1 MHGTGSRWLKGIF
14 SLILV
19 CLFAKT
25 TAQTDRL
32 FFHHLTTAD
41 GLSQSINT
49 FIHKDKQGFVWIG
62 SYDGLNR
69 FDGQQVV
76 VYRPVAT
83 KPDAMSGSQIISPF
97 FEDNDGNLWFSTDRA
112 VNCYRHATDDIVHFQ
127 ITNGEHRL
135 FHREPA
141 GRLWVQVNDTL
152 FVFAP
157 NILYPKSETPIDM
170 LGPLP
175 GNRFAVLTG
184 HDGAVRKILRIAED
198 DSDSDGYG
206 LGVYGV
212 ADGKIQLESTFF
224 ENPQVIKIEG
234 VPTRLGRQTIFAVQP
249 TGKENQIWLAATESL
264 MQFDLEKQL
273 ITYRHKMPPQQDLWD
288 MAKLDDGR
296 FVFATKMGVQVFN
309 WRNRRVQFWYKN
321 DPADPNSLVDNQS
334 QQVYLDRDKVLWV
347 SGMAKGVDYASLK
360 KVKFDFLP
368 DDRFDNGKKEDENS
382 FGAGAIAEIKGV
394 QTLLFGS
401 TRSAPLRQSDLRGQ
415 RIQKWPAAPPCK
427 AMLVR
432 SLDNGD
438 LLISSIRQG
447 AFWYDAKRKA
457 HLKIPSA
464 QNSPVL
470 LDFCQMGK
478 NEVWA
483 GCGGGICQLSKNE
496 KEIRAQLLTLS
507 SVPPGTTVNRIFRD
521 SFDQIYAGCNGNAL
535 KVFRMYAKKDSLIH
549 WIPITGDI
557 KSFCETHRYV
567 WVGTDFGLLRINKSK
582 PSEVRLFDES
592 KGLPNNTVYGILHN
606 APEHLWLS
614 TNAGLVRHHIADSS
628 FRVFTLADGLQD
640 FEFNTNSF
648 LAASDGRFW
657 FGGIRGFNIFHPDS
671 VQDIST
677 PPNVVITEIRINDT
691 LWHPP
696 YNISLRDTF
705 YFGKE
710 ERTLFFRFVGL
721 EYSDPDNISLQYRLI
736 YADSTQG
743 VYDKDW
749 ITAPKGQGFTRYAQ
763 LPAGHFI
770 LQITAANSDEFGNG
784 DIRQIHII
792 IQPRFNET
800 WMYIALL
807 ILGIAAGV
815 GIPSWLYY
823 FNRIQRQ
830 KLTLREQR
838 IKIDNQNLEIEN
850 QQLELR
856 TQRLEIEK
864 RDAVEAERSRI
875 ADDMHDDLSGDLNSI
890 RMLSEQLTKRMD
902 NPALY
907 DQTAE
912 ITGFARE
919 AVQKMADI
927 IWAMNDRYNTL
938 DNLVAYIRRHAEKF
952 LRLHGLQCSVQPD
965 EIASVTLNG
974 ERRRNLLFAVKT
986 CLDNIVKHAEAEQVN
1001 IIFDVTDHQLEIRVQ
1016 DDGKGFDTQGGKRF
1030 SNGLL
1035 NMNKRLKAIGG
1046 TVAFISAPGEGTTVT
1061 FRVPFEK
1068 T

>member
-1 MHGTGSRWLKGIF
+1 MRGTGSRWRKGLF
-14 SLILV
+14 SLVLACV
-19 CLFAKT
+19 FLKT
-25 TAQTDRL
+25 AAQTERL

-69 FDGQQVV
+69 FDGQEVV
-76 VYRPVAT
+76 VYRPAAT

-97 FEDNDGNLWFSTDRA
+97 FEDSRGNLWFSTDRA
-112 VNCYRHATDDIVHFQ
+112 VNCYRRATNDIVHFQ
-127 ITNGEHRL
+127 IAGGEHRL
-135 FHREPA
+135 FHRESS
-141 GRLWVQVNDTL
+141 GRLWVQVSDTL
-152 FVFAP
+152 YVFTP
-157 NILYPKSETPIDM
+157 DILNPKSKHPTDM
-170 LGPLP
+170 LGPLS

-184 HDGAVRKILRIAED
+184 HNATVRKILRIAED
-198 DSDSDGYG
+198 DSDSDGHG
-206 LGVYGV
+206 LGVYSV
-212 ADGKIQLESTFF
+212 VNGKIQLENTFF
-224 ENPQVIKIEG
+224 ERPQVMLVEG
-234 VPTRLGRQTIFAVQP
+234 VRTRLGRQTIFAVLP
-249 TGKENQIWLAATESL
+249 TGDSNLIWLAATENL
-264 MQFDLEKQL
+264 LQFDLEKQL
-273 ITYRHKMPPQQDLWD
+273 VVYRHRLPPQQDLWD
-288 MAKLDDGR
+288 MAKLDDSR
-296 FVFATKMGVQVFN
+296 FIFATKMGVQIFD
-309 WRNRRVQFWYKN
+309 WRSRQVQYWYKN
-321 DPADPNSLVDNQS
+321 EPADPNSLVDNQS
-334 QQVYLDRDKVLWV
+334 QQVYLDSAKVLWV

-360 KVKFDFLP
+360 KVKFEFLP
-368 DDRFDNGKKEDENS
+368 DDRFDDGKKEDENS
-382 FGAGAIAEIKGV
+382 FGAGAIAEIKDA

-401 TRSAPLRQSDLRGQ
+401 IRSAPLRKSGLRG
-415 RIQKWPAAPPCK
+415 RHIEKWPGAPPCK

-432 SLDNGD
+432 SLENGD
-438 LLISSIRQG
+438 LLISSISEG
-447 AFWYDAKRKA
+447 AFWYDVRSKVYF
-457 HLKIPSA
+457 KIPPVK
-464 QNSPVL
+464 NGPVL
-470 LDFCQMGK
+470 VDFCQMGK

-483 GCGGGICQLSKNE
+483 ACGGGICQLSKKE
-496 KEIRAQLLTLS
+496 KQISAQILS
-507 SVPPGTTVNRIFRD
+507 LRNIPPGIGVSRIFRD
-521 SFDQIYAGCNGNAL
+521 SFDQIYVGCNGSAI
-535 KVFRMYAKKDSLIH
+535 KVFRMYAKRDSLIH
-549 WIPITGDI
+549 SIPVTGDI
-557 KSFCETHRYV
+557 KSICETHRYV

-582 PSEVRLFDES
+582 PSDTRLFDES
-592 KGLPNNTVYGILHN
+592 NGLPNNTVYGILHN
-606 APEHLWLS
+606 APDELWLS

-628 FRVFTLADGLQD
+628 FRAFTLADGLQD

-648 LAASDGRFW
+648 LRASDGRFW

-671 VQDIST
+671 VRDIST
-677 PPNVVITEIRINDT
+677 PPNVVITQIRINDT
-691 LWHPP
+691 LWHPA

-705 YFGKE
+705 HFGKE
-710 ERTLFFRFVGL
+710 ERTLFFRFAGL
-721 EYSDPDNISLQYRLI
+721 EYSDPDNVSLQYRLI

-749 ITAPKGQGFTRYAQ
+749 INAPRGQGFARYAQ

-770 LQITAANSDEFGNG
+770 LQIKAANSDGVWNK
-784 DIRQIHII
+784 DIRQLHII

-800 WMYIALL
+800 WMYPALW
-807 ILGIAAGV
+807 IFGIAASV
-815 GIPSWLYY
+815 GLISWLYY
-823 FNRIQRQ
+823 FNRLQQQ
-830 KLTLREQR
+830 KLALREQR
-838 IKIDNQNLEIEN
+838 IQIDNQNLEIEN

-856 TQRLEIEK
+856 KQRLEIEK

-965 EIASVTLNG
+965 EISSVTLNG

-986 CLDNIVKHAEAEQVN
+986 CLDNIVKHAEADEVN

-1046 TVAFISAPGEGTTVT
+1046 AAEFISAPGKGTTVI
-1061 FRVPFEK
+1061 FRIPFEK